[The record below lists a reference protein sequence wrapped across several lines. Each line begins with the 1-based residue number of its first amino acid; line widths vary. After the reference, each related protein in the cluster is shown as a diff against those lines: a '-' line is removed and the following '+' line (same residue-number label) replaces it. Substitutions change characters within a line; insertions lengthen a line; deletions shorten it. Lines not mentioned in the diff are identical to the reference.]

1 MKTVNMSNFPPKFYY
16 CDSKDF
22 GSVDGYECHIVTR
35 HPNLPGYPEPADIK
49 YYRSESQDMYWECE
63 IELILSGNSYPSF

>member
-1 MKTVNMSNFPPKFYY
+1 MAKRRYEFSIEQIELKRYYVHWKTMKTINMSSFPPCCYY

-22 GSVDGYECHIVTR
+22 GSVDGYERHIVTR

-49 YYRSESQDMYWECE
+49 
-63 IELILSGNSYPSF
+63 